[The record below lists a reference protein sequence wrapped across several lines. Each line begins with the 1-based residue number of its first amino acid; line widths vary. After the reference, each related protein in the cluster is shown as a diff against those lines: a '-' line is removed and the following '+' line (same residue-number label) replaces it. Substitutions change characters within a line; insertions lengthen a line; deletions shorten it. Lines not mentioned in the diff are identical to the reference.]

1 MWYIKSNILLY
12 LPVDTLVLRSLRAA
26 HRDIFVLTLSE
37 ENYTKFAGN
46 LHCMGIRFSGTEMA
60 AGGISLKIIY
70 LFLLAGCHR

>member
-1 MWYIKSNILLY
+1 M
-12 LPVDTLVLRSLRAA
+12 DTLVLRSLRAL

-46 LHCMGIRFSGTEMA
+46 LHWAVRFSGTEMA

>member
-1 MWYIKSNILLY
+1 M
-12 LPVDTLVLRSLRAA
+12 DTLVLCSLRAA
-26 HRDIFVLTLSE
+26 YRDIFVLNLSE

-46 LHCMGIRFSGTEMA
+46 LHWGVRFSGTEMA

>member
-1 MWYIKSNILLY
+1 M
-12 LPVDTLVLRSLRAA
+12 DTLVLRSLRAA

-37 ENYTKFAGN
+37 ENYTKFARN
-46 LHCMGIRFSGTEMA
+46 LHWGVRFSGTEMA